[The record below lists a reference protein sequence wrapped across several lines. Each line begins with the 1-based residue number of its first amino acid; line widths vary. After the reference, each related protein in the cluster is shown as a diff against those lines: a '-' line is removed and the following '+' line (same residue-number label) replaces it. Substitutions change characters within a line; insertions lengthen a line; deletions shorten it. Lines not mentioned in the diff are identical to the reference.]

1 MLKIWIL
8 STSNLGSPLVY
19 TMSMSFRCI
28 YVRHQHNTTFNENG
42 QDLFMIFETPN
53 QSIKNLN
60 MCMKS
65 GTKKQT
71 CKLYINIGIN
81 HYHHT

>member
-1 MLKIWIL
+1 MLKIDVKNMDFVNI
-8 STSNLGSPLVY
+8 NLGSQLVY

-28 YVRHQHNTTFNENG
+28 YVRHQHSTTFNENG

-60 MCMKS
+60 VHEIR
-65 GTKKQT
+65 
-71 CKLYINIGIN
+71 Y
-81 HYHHT
+81 